1 MGPHAGQPVLS
12 RGPDPEASRAVMVM
26 LHGRNAGPENILE
39 LASLF
44 PYAAFRFLA
53 PAAAG
58 RTWYPHSFLT
68 EVRLNEPGLSSGLWV
83 IDRLVHDLEASGV
96 PKQQIILLGFSQGAC
111 LASEYLVRHAARFG
125 GLVAL
130 SGGVIGPPGTRWE
143 YPGTLDGT
151 PVFLGCSDQDAHV
164 PLARVNESAVVFER
178 MGARVTRRIYPGL
191 GHQVNE
197 DELEFTRQLMQ
208 AVAAPP

>member
-1 MGPHAGQPVLS
+1 MLL
-12 RGPDPEASRAVMVM
+12 

-44 PYAAFRFLA
+44 PHPAFRFLA

-58 RTWYPHSFLT
+58 RTWYPHSFLA
-68 EVRLNEPGLSSGLWV
+68 EVQLNEPGLSSGLWV
-83 IDRLVHDLEASGV
+83 IDRLVHDAEAHGV
-96 PKQQIILLGFSQGAC
+96 PKQRIILLGFSQGAC
-111 LASEYLVRHAARFG
+111 LASEYLVRHAGRFG

-130 SGGVIGPPGTRWE
+130 SGGVIGPLGTRWE
-143 YPGTLDGT
+143 YPGTFDAT

-164 PLARVNESAVVFER
+164 PLARVNESAVVFET

-197 DELEFTRQLMQ
+197 DELAFTRELMQ
-208 AVAAPP
+208 AVAAAP